1 VQSPGERAEESSNAS
16 ASPLVLV
23 VEDDPGVR
31 RLVRSMLRSCGY
43 RVLEAANGS
52 EGLAQL
58 TRHRDSIELVVSD
71 VVMSDINGPELAARM
86 KAVGSAAPVLLMSG
100 YGDRTLWNRGLTDD
114 TMRVL
119 RKPFTLAELSER
131 VAELLGSQGAR

>member
-1 VQSPGERAEESSNAS
+1 MPSPGERTDKSGRGS
-16 ASPLVLV
+16 ASPLILV

-31 RLVRSMLRSCGY
+31 RLVRSMLRSCKY

-71 VVMSDINGPELAARM
+71 VVMPDINGPELSARM
-86 KAVGSAAPVLLMSG
+86 KAMGSEAPVLFMSG
-100 YGDRTLWNRGLTDD
+100 YADRTLLSRGLTDG

-119 RKPFTLAELSER
+119 RKPFTLAQLSER
-131 VAELLGSQGAR
+131 VTELLDSHGGR